1 MLPDPGPLEC
11 LKLDE
16 EWKGMQFDVLFQAD
30 PKNCV
35 EHSLQTTKKFFLLYT
50 HSISPGKKK
59 SQIKDENIKQ
69 SNPYHPIAIFNNEI
83 VVVADGKSKANI
95 SHS

>member
-1 MLPDPGPLEC
+1 
-11 LKLDE
+11 
-16 EWKGMQFDVLFQAD
+16 MQFDVLFQAD

-35 EHSLQTTKKFFLLYT
+35 EHSLQTTKKFFLL
-50 HSISPGKKK
+50 HSIHIQFHREKNRK
-59 SQIKDENIKQ
+59 KDENLKQ

>member
-1 MLPDPGPLEC
+1 
-11 LKLDE
+11 
-16 EWKGMQFDVLFQAD
+16 MQFDVLFQAD

-35 EHSLQTTKKFFLLYT
+35 EHSLQTTKKVFPIIHIQF
-50 HSISPGKKK
+50 HRGKKL
-59 SQIKDENIKQ
+59 QIKDENIKQ

-83 VVVADGKSKANI
+83 VFVADGKSKANI